1 MNQLVGERLSI
12 ITPKA
17 QTTRHRILGIVNKE
31 DWQIVFS
38 DTPGFIDEPGYEL
51 HNAMNVAVLESLE
64 DADVLLILIDA
75 TSPAL
80 PDALTVALQRFELPI
95 AVVINKVDLVQST
108 AITAIENHWK
118 ETLPSASQFHI
129 VATKGYGLA
138 EVTQYILQ
146 GIPEHPPY
154 FPKDQLTDRTERFF
168 VAEIIREK
176 ILEQYRQ
183 EVPYSVEVEVNAFKE
198 EAKLTRIEAF
208 IYVNRKTQKPIIIGK
223 GGQSIKKLGTAARLA
238 IEEWLQQKVFLE
250 LHVKVREKWREDDNV
265 LRQFGYPK

>member
-17 QTTRHRILGIVNKE
+17 QTTRHRILGIVNNE
-31 DWQIVFS
+31 EWQIVFS
-38 DTPGFIDEPGYEL
+38 DTPGFIHEPGYEL
-51 HNAMNVAVLESLE
+51 HNAMNAAVLESLE
-64 DADVLLILIDA
+64 DADVLLLLIDA

-80 PDALTVALQRFELPI
+80 PDSLIEAMQRMQMPI
-95 AVVINKVDLVQST
+95 AVVINKVDLVQAPT
-108 AITAIENHWK
+108 ITTIENHWK
-118 ETLPSASQFHI
+118 ETLPAASQFHL

-146 GIPEHPPY
+146 HLPEHPPY

-198 EAKLTRIEAF
+198 ETTLTRIEAF

-223 GGQSIKKLGTAARLA
+223 GGQSIKKLGTAARIA
-238 IEEWLQQKVFLE
+238 IEEWLQKKVFLE
-250 LHVKVREKWREDDNV
+250 LHVKVREKWREDENV